1 MTNAIF
7 FLHILGLSIWL
18 GSMVTW
24 AMFAPKLG
32 NVDPTKNTTNTLRI
46 VFTKLSWISYSLAL
60 VSGIFIII
68 SIEDSS
74 NWILEVGL
82 LGFAGLIIF
91 LHSYVPNLSAAI
103 KGMINGSM
111 LLVGLIVLYLAVS
124 YILSLIHI

>member
-1 MTNAIF
+1 MTNTIF

-74 NWILEVGL
+74 NWTLEVGL
-82 LGFAGLIIF
+82 LVVAGLIIF

-124 YILSLIHI
+124 YI

>member
-1 MTNAIF
+1 MTNTIF
-7 FLHILGLSIWL
+7 FLHILVLSIWL

-32 NVDPTKNTTNTLRI
+32 NIDPTKNTTNTLRI

-74 NWILEVGL
+74 NWTLEVGL
-82 LGFAGLIIF
+82 LVVAGLIIF

-124 YILSLIHI
+124 YI

>member
-32 NVDPTKNTTNTLRI
+32 NIDPTKNTTNTLRI

-74 NWILEVGL
+74 NWTLEVGL
-82 LGFAGLIIF
+82 LVVAGLIIF

-124 YILSLIHI
+124 YI

>member
-1 MTNAIF
+1 MINAIF

-32 NVDPTKNTTNTLRI
+32 NIDPTKNTTNTLRI

-124 YILSLIHI
+124 YI

>member
-32 NVDPTKNTTNTLRI
+32 NLDPTKNTTNTLRI

-124 YILSLIHI
+124 YI

>member
-1 MTNAIF
+1 MTNTIF

-18 GSMVTW
+18 CSMVTW

-32 NVDPTKNTTNTLRI
+32 NIDPTKNTTNTLRI

-74 NWILEVGL
+74 NWTLEVGL
-82 LGFAGLIIF
+82 LVVAGLIIF

-124 YILSLIHI
+124 YI

>member
-32 NVDPTKNTTNTLRI
+32 NIDPTKNTTNTLRI

-91 LHSYVPNLSAAI
+91 LHSYVPNLSATI

-124 YILSLIHI
+124 YI

>member
-32 NVDPTKNTTNTLRI
+32 NIDPTKNTTNTLRI

-91 LHSYVPNLSAAI
+91 LHRYDQN
-103 KGMINGSM
+103 
-111 LLVGLIVLYLAVS
+111 
-124 YILSLIHI
+124 

>member
-32 NVDPTKNTTNTLRI
+32 NIDPTKNTTNTLRI

-124 YILSLIHI
+124 YI

>member
-7 FLHILGLSIWL
+7 FLHTLGLSIWL

-32 NVDPTKNTTNTLRI
+32 NIDPTKNTTNTLRI

-60 VSGIFIII
+60 LSGIFIII

-124 YILSLIHI
+124 YI

>member
-7 FLHILGLSIWL
+7 FLHVLGLSIWL

-32 NVDPTKNTTNTLRI
+32 NIDPTKNTTNTLRI

-124 YILSLIHI
+124 YI

>member
-32 NVDPTKNTTNTLRI
+32 NIDPTKNTTNTLRI

-60 VSGIFIII
+60 LSGIFIII

-124 YILSLIHI
+124 YI

>member
-1 MTNAIF
+1 MTNTIF

-32 NVDPTKNTTNTLRI
+32 NIDPTKNTTNTLRI

-74 NWILEVGL
+74 NWTLEVGL
-82 LGFAGLIIF
+82 LVVAGLIIF

-103 KGMINGSM
+103 KGIINGSM

-124 YILSLIHI
+124 YI

>member
-32 NVDPTKNTTNTLRI
+32 NIDPTKNTTNTLRI

-82 LGFAGLIIF
+82 LGLAGLIIF

-124 YILSLIHI
+124 YI

>member
-1 MTNAIF
+1 MTNTIF

-32 NVDPTKNTTNTLRI
+32 NIDPTKNTTNTLRI

-74 NWILEVGL
+74 NWTLEVGL
-82 LGFAGLIIF
+82 LFVAGLIIF

-103 KGMINGSM
+103 KRMINGSM

-124 YILSLIHI
+124 YI

>member
-1 MTNAIF
+1 MTNTIF

-32 NVDPTKNTTNTLRI
+32 NIDPTKNTTNTLRI

-74 NWILEVGL
+74 NWTLEVGL
-82 LGFAGLIIF
+82 LVVAGLIIF

-103 KGMINGSM
+103 KGIINGYM

-124 YILSLIHI
+124 YI

>member
-32 NVDPTKNTTNTLRI
+32 NIDPTKNTTNTLRI

-68 SIEDSS
+68 SIEDST
-74 NWILEVGL
+74 NWIIEVGL

-124 YILSLIHI
+124 YI

>member
-1 MTNAIF
+1 MTNTIF

-32 NVDPTKNTTNTLRI
+32 NIDPTKNTTNTLRI

-74 NWILEVGL
+74 NWTLEVGL
-82 LGFAGLIIF
+82 LVVAGLIIF

-124 YILSLIHI
+124 FI

>member
-32 NVDPTKNTTNTLRI
+32 NIDPTKNTTNTLRI

-68 SIEDSS
+68 SIEDST

-82 LGFAGLIIF
+82 LGFAGLIFF

-124 YILSLIHI
+124 YI

>member
-1 MTNAIF
+1 MTNTIF

-32 NVDPTKNTTNTLRI
+32 NIDPTKNTTNTLRI

-74 NWILEVGL
+74 NWTLEVGL
-82 LGFAGLIIF
+82 LVVAGLIIF

-124 YILSLIHI
+124 YI

>member
-1 MTNAIF
+1 MTNTIF

-32 NVDPTKNTTNTLRI
+32 NIDPTKNTTNTLRI

-68 SIEDSS
+68 STEDSS
-74 NWILEVGL
+74 NWTLEVGL
-82 LGFAGLIIF
+82 LVVAGLIIF

-124 YILSLIHI
+124 YI

>member
-1 MTNAIF
+1 MTNTIF

-32 NVDPTKNTTNTLRI
+32 NIDPTKNTTNTLRI

-74 NWILEVGL
+74 NWTLEVGL
-82 LGFAGLIIF
+82 LVVAGLIIF
-91 LHSYVPNLSAAI
+91 LHSYVPNLSAAL

-124 YILSLIHI
+124 YI

>member
-32 NVDPTKNTTNTLRI
+32 NIDPTKNTTNTLRI

-68 SIEDSS
+68 SIVDSS

-124 YILSLIHI
+124 YI

>member
-32 NVDPTKNTTNTLRI
+32 NIDPTKNTTNTLRI
-46 VFTKLSWISYSLAL
+46 VSTKLSWISYSLAL

-124 YILSLIHI
+124 YI